1 MKWQKANSDNHTG
14 QTAETGDP
22 GHPLDRV
29 DQRPD
34 RGSEATDGPE
44 TADFGQ
50 LPDQVDQDPDPLAC
64 TEGTGRS
71 EDSHFLDLSQV
82 EPFVKPEIVAEYIGI
97 DTATVVR
104 FAALDILPGH
114 PIRESGKR
122 CHWRFLL
129 SEVRRSM
136 LSKSG
141 KKVRS
146 NVRKKAQ
153 SKAKGS

>member
-1 MKWQKANSDNHTG
+1 MIRRPVTFQRGVLRGYIMKPEKASMDNHSG
-14 QTAETGDP
+14 QSPETNDP
-22 GHPLDRV
+22 EHPLDLV
-29 DQRPD
+29 DPE
-34 RGSEATDGPE
+34 RGPLAGPE
-44 TADFGQ
+44 D
-50 LPDQVDQDPDPLAC
+50 
-64 TEGTGRS
+64 TGRAEAS
-71 EDSHFLDLSQV
+71 RFLDLSRI
-82 EPFVKPEIVAEYIGI
+82 EPFVKPEVVADYIGI

-136 LSKSG
+136 LSKTG
-141 KKVRS
+141 KKALS

-153 SKAKGS
+153 SKAIGS